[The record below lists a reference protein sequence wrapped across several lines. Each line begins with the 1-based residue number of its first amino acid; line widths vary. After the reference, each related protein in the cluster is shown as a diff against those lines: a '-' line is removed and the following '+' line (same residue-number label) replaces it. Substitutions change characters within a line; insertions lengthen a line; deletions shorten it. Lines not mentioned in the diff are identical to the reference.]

1 MNANRKRNV
10 IVGNS
15 AACLAAVEAIRSRDK
30 ESGITII
37 AAEKCDAYS
46 PVLTKYVI
54 SGKIA
59 RMDVFLVNK
68 EFYEDND
75 IEILYGKK
83 AVRLDPQKQHV
94 ILVDGTEV
102 PYDQCLIA
110 TGSSPRWIGKRE
122 DTGAKIFGLK
132 TIDDANNIVRAGKKA
147 KRVLAI
153 GAGAINL
160 PVIESL
166 ANQGKETT
174 VVEQMDMI
182 LPENA
187 DKACARI
194 VEEEMR
200 TRGIRL
206 LCNTRVK
213 ELLSRG
219 REVGVVTDSGEE
231 IVGDMVLV
239 GIGVVPNVDWL
250 EGSGVRVERG
260 VVVDDHCRTNFE
272 NVLAAGDV
280 AAGTDLVTGE
290 KGIIATWYT
299 AVAMGN
305 IAGLNMVGGNEVYEG
320 SVREFVSHIFDFTLV
335 MAGTIQD
342 GSGETDRVLFH
353 DEQGGHYRK
362 ILFRDGKVIG
372 MLLLSRQDVL
382 ARTDEGGILVNL
394 IRNRTPISAWRE
406 QFDSLMSI
414 GKITMLAEAAGV
426 DIGDQ
431 MALWAK

>member
-1 MNANRKRNV
+1 MSGNKKRNV

-15 AACLAAVEAIRSRDK
+15 AACLAAVKAIRSRDK
-30 ESGITII
+30 ASGITIL
-37 AAEKCDAYS
+37 AAENCDAYS
-46 PVLTKYVI
+46 PVLTKYVV

-59 RMDVFLVNK
+59 RMDVFLVDK
-68 EFYEDND
+68 KFYKDHD
-75 IEILYGKK
+75 IEIIYGKK
-83 AVRLDPQKQHV
+83 AVGLDPQKQRV
-94 ILVDGTEV
+94 ILTDGTEIS
-102 PYDQCLIA
+102 YDQCLIA

-122 DTGAKIFGLK
+122 ETKTPIFGLK
-132 TIDDANNIVRAGKKA
+132 TIDDANDIVKASKKA
-147 KRVLAI
+147 KKVVAI

-166 ANQGKETT
+166 AKEGKDTT

-187 DKACARI
+187 DKPCAAI

-200 TRGIRL
+200 RRGIRL

-213 ELLSRG
+213 ELVKSG

-231 IVGDMVLV
+231 ILGDMVLV
-239 GIGVVPNVDWL
+239 GIGVVPNIDWL
-250 EGSGVRVERG
+250 EGSGVKIDRG
-260 VVVDDHCRTNFE
+260 VVVDEYCRTNFE
-272 NVLAAGDV
+272 NVFAAGDA

-305 IAGLNMVGGNEVYEG
+305 IAGFNMAGGNEVYEG

-335 MAGTIQD
+335 MAGKIKN
-342 GSGETDRVLFH
+342 GSGETDKVLFH
-353 DEQGGHYRK
+353 DKSGGHYRK
-362 ILFRDGKVIG
+362 ILFREDQVIG

-394 IRNRTPISAWRE
+394 IRSRTPVTAWRD

-414 GKITMLAEAAGV
+414 GKIAMLAEAAGV

-431 MALWAK
+431 MTLWSK